1 MSRAPHFYRPPSAK
15 RAGSIK
21 PSAPCRNG
29 KRRASTLARP
39 LRMQGFASPPSSPGR
54 SGVMD
59 SPRSSRRFPA
69 QFSQENRP
77 DRVGFFCAAACG
89 VAPAFSA
96 FRRAVVSARRMP
108 AL

>member
-15 RAGSIK
+15 RAGNGK
-21 PSAPCRNG
+21 PLAPCRNG
-29 KRRASTLARP
+29 KRRAFTLARP

-54 SGVMD
+54 SDFMD
-59 SPRSSRRFPA
+59 APLSSRRFPA
-69 QFSQENRP
+69 QVSRENRP
-77 DRVGFFCAAACG
+77 ERVGFFCAAACG